1 MKQLI
6 SLVIIAIMVISVSCA
21 YGEEAFNLGSLR
33 DFTAKLVYAHRIM
46 ADGIEAGIVQ
56 NGPNTIAFNL
66 AEVSGNNS
74 FSAFFR

>member
-6 SLVIIAIMVISVSCA
+6 SLVIVAVIVLSISCA
-21 YGEEAFNLGSLR
+21 YGEESFNLGSLR
-33 DFTAKLVYAHRIM
+33 DFTAKLVYARRIM
-46 ADGIEAGIVQ
+46 MDGIEAGIVQ
-56 NGPNTIAFNL
+56 SGPNTIAINL